1 METREDVDKVK
12 RSVERHVL
20 GAVADI
26 AYLRDGDVA
35 TADQLRHDM
44 RVIRE
49 IVGLEHKASALYD
62 AYVAGPDTPEAAQET
77 MVAMSD
83 LLILTLFTVA
93 VTPDEQ
99 KQQTAANTPRSTRL
113 SVPIQSIRRP
123 DQTNYDDKKWL
134 VTQRLRLNLD
144 NTGHPFHHKTGDG
157 TIVDAD
163 PSLELLMSHVAPDE
177 MPPIPAARPDALP
190 AVPVNRRHYGFD
202 IAEN

>member
-20 GAVADI
+20 GAIADI

-62 AYVAGPDTPEAAQET
+62 AYVAGPDTPEAAQDT

-83 LLILTLFTVA
+83 LLILTLFTLA
-93 VTPDEQ
+93 VTPDEP
-99 KQQTAANTPRSTRL
+99 KQHTARNTPRSTRL
-113 SVPIQSIRRP
+113 SLP
-123 DQTNYDDKKWL
+123 T
-134 VTQRLRLNLD
+134 
-144 NTGHPFHHKTGDG
+144 
-157 TIVDAD
+157 
-163 PSLELLMSHVAPDE
+163 PST
-177 MPPIPAARPDALP
+177 LP
-190 AVPVNRRHYGFD
+190 AVHTTYDHHQCCVSH
-202 IAEN
+202 